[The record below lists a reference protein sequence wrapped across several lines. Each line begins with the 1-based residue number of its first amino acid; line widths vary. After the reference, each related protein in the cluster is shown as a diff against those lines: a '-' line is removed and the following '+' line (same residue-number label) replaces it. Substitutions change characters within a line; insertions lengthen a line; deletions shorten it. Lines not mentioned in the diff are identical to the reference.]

1 MKHKIAG
8 VIPAAGKGTRLKPYP
23 GPKELFPVGHQKVEI
38 DGKIYKRPK
47 VISQYLLENMIRAG
61 AEKLYIVLGEDKEQ
75 IMEYYG
81 NGSLFGTNICYLYQ
95 EKINGMAG
103 ALNLLQPWI
112 KDEIV
117 ILGMPDTVIEPKDA
131 FKKLVKAHI
140 SWKADL
146 TLGLF
151 RTNNPSKFGMVKIDK
166 ENNVI
171 YHIDK
176 PPKETD
182 LKLLWGNACW
192 SESFTK
198 LLAEYMKKLAPQQ
211 TRKEIILGDIF
222 DYALDK
228 KMRVKGLVYKN
239 GLYIDIGT
247 YEELKAALEKY
258 T

>member
-1 MKHKIAG
+1 MKHKIVG

-23 GPKELFPVGHQKVEI
+23 GPKELFPVGYQNIKI
-38 DGKIYKRPK
+38 DGKISKRPK

-61 AEKLYIVLGEDKEQ
+61 IEKCYIIISEGKEQ

-81 NGSLFGTNICYLYQ
+81 NGHLLGADICYLFQ
-95 EKINGMAG
+95 DDINGMAG

-117 ILGMPDTVIEPKDA
+117 LLGMPDTVIEPKDA
-131 FKKLVKAHI
+131 FKRLLKAHLC
-140 SWKADL
+140 WEADL

-151 RTNNPSKFGMVKIDK
+151 YADNPSKFGMVKIDK
-166 ENNVI
+166 NNNVV

-176 PPKETD
+176 PKKTD

-192 SESFTK
+192 SESFNR
-198 LLAEYMKKLAPQQ
+198 LLAEYMKKVAPKQ
-211 TRKEIILGDIF
+211 RKKEIILGDVF
-222 DYALDK
+222 GYALSK
-228 KMRVKGLVYKN
+228 KMKVKGLIYKN
-239 GLYIDIGT
+239 GSYTDIGT
-247 YEELKAALEKY
+247 YEELKVALERY